1 MSGAVETAGRIT
13 RRTSCPVHFVEFGQT
28 YLAKTQEHDSVWL
41 PVGCAKCEAELR
53 DKIRADEELSRQTEE
68 TEAETDRRAAADAQ
82 RAARIEEA
90 TNRSMAQEAANLLA
104 EFYGLHREKWPRYED
119 GHGSQ
124 RNAGGVTEGQRWR
137 DIAVRT

>member
-90 TNRSMAQEAANLLA
+90 TNRSMAEEAAKLLA
-104 EFYGLHREKWPRYED
+104 EVYALHREEWRAYED
-119 GHGSQ
+119 DQDLQST
-124 RNAGGVTEGQRWR
+124 APEGKG
-137 DIAVRT
+137 